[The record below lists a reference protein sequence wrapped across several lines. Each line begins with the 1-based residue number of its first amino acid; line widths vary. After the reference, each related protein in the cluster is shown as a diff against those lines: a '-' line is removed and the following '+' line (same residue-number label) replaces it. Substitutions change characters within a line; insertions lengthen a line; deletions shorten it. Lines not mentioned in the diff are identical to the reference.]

1 MPFPMQR
8 YILLHVEQ
16 EGLSVEGQ
24 PPPCRFIYGN
34 RQTDMTKNVTFPNF
48 VAGGKILYYT
58 HLQMVISLFPMSH
71 ILTVPSHL
79 PVFVMNDG
87 TGLTLKLLLMR
98 MSSRNNRWY
107 LRSINCHLLQLR

>member
-34 RQTDMTKNVTFPNF
+34 RQTDMTKNVTFPQS
-48 VAGGKILYYT
+48 VAGRKKFTACIHRLY
-58 HLQMVISLFPMSH
+58 LQMVISLFPMSH
-71 ILTVPSHL
+71 ILTVSSHL

-87 TGLTLKLLLMR
+87 TGLTLKLPLMR
-98 MSSRNNRWY
+98 MSSRNNRSKMV
-107 LRSINCHLLQLR
+107 LEEH